1 MRIALKANSQY
12 SQSFCISMITSAVVF
27 GSKELSCGHLY
38 GLASMFESIFVNE
51 RVESVG
57 VRNILCSGSGC
68 ARPGFFLSLGLE
80 ENVPKQFRRLRRKWF
95 RVDVAGLVC
104 FFSSLS
110 QVDSGN

>member
-1 MRIALKANSQY
+1 MRIALKVNSQY

-27 GSKELSCGHLY
+27 VSKELSCGHLY
-38 GLASMFESIFVNE
+38 GLASMFESILDNE

-57 VRNILCSGSGC
+57 LRNILRSGSRC

-95 RVDVAGLVC
+95 RVDVAGFAC
-104 FFSSLS
+104 FFPSLF